1 MARVHFDLRGEK
13 VGWQRLRRR
22 MNRARTVMSNAP
34 GLELSRASMAVYRML
49 VRAPVI
55 HAQISAVL
63 AAWGMPA
70 DVVHTAADIMTETDL
85 AGIDSHGISMLMLYE
100 EALGLEQLNPRPTPR
115 VVRETPVTAL

>member
-1 MARVHFDLRGEK
+1 
-13 VGWQRLRRR
+13 
-22 MNRARTVMSNAP
+22 
-34 GLELSRASMAVYRML
+34 ML

-70 DVVHTAADIMTETDL
+70 DVVRTAADIMTDTDL

-100 EALGLEQLNPRPTPR
+100 EALELEQLNPKPTPR
-115 VVRETPVTAL
+115 

>member
-1 MARVHFDLRGEK
+1 MTPPAAGGSNESPSFGRV
-13 VGWQRLRRR
+13 
-22 MNRARTVMSNAP
+22 NRPV
-34 GLELSRASMAVYRML
+34 LEHRCDPVPALAML

-70 DVVHTAADIMTETDL
+70 DVVRTAADIMTDTDL

-100 EALGLEQLNPRPTPR
+100 EALGLEQLNPKPTPR